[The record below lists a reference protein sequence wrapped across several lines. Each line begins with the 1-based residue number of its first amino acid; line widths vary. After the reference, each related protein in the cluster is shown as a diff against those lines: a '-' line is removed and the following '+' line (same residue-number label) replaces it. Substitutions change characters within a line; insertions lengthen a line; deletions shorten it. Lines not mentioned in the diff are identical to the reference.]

1 MFSEWPNVFVNHQ
14 KRACLSG
21 NKSSRPE
28 VFFKKDVL
36 ENFAKFT
43 GKYLCLSLFFNK
55 VAGLRPATLLKK
67 RTPFYI
73 EHLWWR
79 LLLRSLLNELLD
91 MDIVFTTLT
100 VSSQCSICI
109 PLGKVRKRKYFWYFQ
124 GLKTLNNELKCVN
137 ESIFLHYWVL

>member
-1 MFSEWPNVFVNHQ
+1 MS
-14 KRACLSG
+14 
-21 NKSSRPE
+21 
-28 VFFKKDVL
+28 VFFTNLVNGLVINRSSHLRYSVKKVFL
-36 ENFAKFT
+36 EISQNSQT
-43 GKYLCLSLFFNK
+43 NQLCLSLFFNK